1 MGAKKLI
8 EFLREKEKGDKLYH
22 KLEEIKAKA
31 EQLLA
36 KITEIFPE
44 YTIHD
49 MKHSEKVLE
58 KLEEVLITD
67 VLKGKMNVYE
77 IFFLMASAY
86 LHDIGMVDFPELI
99 EKHKEEFEEF
109 ITREKLKESEIS
121 DEEAKKRFIRE
132 HHHLRSEEYIIEHY
146 KAFGIEDEH
155 QARIIG
161 KICRGHRKEDL
172 SNKEFDSERMYN
184 TEGINEPLLSA
195 FLRIGDELD
204 LDFERAPLI
213 IYEAFKPKDII
224 SQEEWEKNLSVSGVA
239 RSKEDPSLIKV
250 SATCKSSRVHRA
262 LKMFEVK
269 VQDELLKLRDYLH
282 NYKEFQK
289 ELPVRIVV
297 DISPE
302 GYEPCDIKFSLRERE
317 IAQLLMGETLYG
329 SKDACIRELL
339 QNDVDACRMRRKL
352 LMRKGLDYKPE
363 VIFELTS
370 DGKVI
375 VTDNG
380 TGMDEYIAKNYFAQ
394 LGRCFYTSPDFSSQE
409 FGFTPVSRYGIGI
422 LSCFMLADKL
432 ESDTK
437 TEEGEPLF
445 IEIDNM
451 FNYFFVKEGKRRNVG
466 TTVTLFL
473 TEEVRKEVEER
484 KFNLEKVVG
493 AYARHLEFP
502 IKIISPDGKCVML
515 KDKGYT
521 VDLGEWYFK
530 GCYFYDGKNLDLQSN
545 FTCAWNEAETT
556 FQKAYYEIPL
566 DERDVKGVIGLSLTN
581 LADWTYSPY
590 SVVVIS
596 DGGICICNDRYLL
609 PGAHR
614 GYTLSEIK
622 LPLIKGLFIDLN
634 IESGILD
641 LNISR
646 SGIIENKKYH
656 EFRSRLEDWI
666 IKGVDEFIENFSG
679 TETPL
684 GAFDFNLFLEAYV
697 RKKDTCP
704 WPDSFINLARKYYKF
719 QVFTKEGVHNMSYGE
734 IVKNRRE
741 VNFIEIPKEIIKIP
755 YFKKYLEEIINNCSG
770 FKQGKFYLIYNRE
783 RGVML
788 FDNDFS
794 KKLSKRLVEFFKIE
808 EQTDL
813 KGIIPSGIKL
823 VKFKNYKV
831 KRFIE
836 ENFSFARYYR
846 GEELYWGEELYL
858 EPFLDR
864 EWYLNRELYLNEEHK
879 FSELLINKKKA
890 ILKDID
896 IKKDVREF
904 FSYILIF
911 GRNILFYRSIISSRE
926 ILETIT
932 FKDILDKQRQILRL
946 IMDKGLMDDDVMK
959 NYELIKEDFPPM
971 WFI

>member
-8 EFLREKEKGDKLYH
+8 EFLRKKEKGDKLYH
-22 KLEEIKAKA
+22 KLEEIKANA
-31 EQLLA
+31 ADFLA
-36 KITEIFPE
+36 KITVTFPE

-58 KLEEVLITD
+58 KLEEVLIPD
-67 VLKGKMNVYE
+67 VLKEKMNVDE

-109 ITREKLKESEIS
+109 IRKEKLKESKIS
-121 DEEAKKRFIRE
+121 DKELKRSFIRE
-132 HHHLRSEEYIIEHY
+132 YHHFRSEEYIIEHY
-146 KAFGIEDEH
+146 EAFGIEDEH

-161 KICRGHRKEDL
+161 KICKGHRKEDL
-172 SNKEFDSERMYN
+172 SNNEFDSERMYN
-184 TEGINEPLLSA
+184 SEGINEPLLSA
-195 FLRIGDELD
+195 FLRIADELD
-204 LDFERAPLI
+204 LDFERAPLT
-213 IYEAFKPKDII
+213 IYEAFKPKDAI

-239 RSKEDPSLIKV
+239 RSKEDHSLIKV

-317 IAQLLMGETLYG
+317 ITQLLMGETLYG

-432 ESDTK
+432 EIDTK

-493 AYARHLEFP
+493 DYARHLEFP
-502 IKIISPDGKCVML
+502 IKIISPDKECVTVN
-515 KDKGYT
+515 DNGYT
-521 VDLGEWYFK
+521 VELGEWYWY
-530 GCYFYDGKNLDLQSN
+530 GCYYYDKDYDLQSD
-545 FTCAWNEAETT
+545 FTCAWYEAEKI
-556 FQKAYYEIPL
+556 FQKAYYEISI
-566 DERDVKGVIGLSLTN
+566 DERDVKGVIGISLTN

-596 DGGICICNDRYLL
+596 DGGIYICKDQYLL

-614 GYTLSEIK
+614 GYRLCEIK

-641 LNISR
+641 L
-646 SGIIENKKYH
+646 KY
-656 EFRSRLEDWI
+656 I
-666 IKGVDEFIENFSG
+666 
-679 TETPL
+679 
-684 GAFDFNLFLEAYV
+684 
-697 RKKDTCP
+697 
-704 WPDSFINLARKYYKF
+704 
-719 QVFTKEGVHNMSYGE
+719 
-734 IVKNRRE
+734 
-741 VNFIEIPKEIIKIP
+741 
-755 YFKKYLEEIINNCSG
+755 
-770 FKQGKFYLIYNRE
+770 
-783 RGVML
+783 
-788 FDNDFS
+788 
-794 KKLSKRLVEFFKIE
+794 
-808 EQTDL
+808 
-813 KGIIPSGIKL
+813 
-823 VKFKNYKV
+823 
-831 KRFIE
+831 
-836 ENFSFARYYR
+836 
-846 GEELYWGEELYL
+846 
-858 EPFLDR
+858 
-864 EWYLNRELYLNEEHK
+864 
-879 FSELLINKKKA
+879 
-890 ILKDID
+890 
-896 IKKDVREF
+896 
-904 FSYILIF
+904 
-911 GRNILFYRSIISSRE
+911 
-926 ILETIT
+926 
-932 FKDILDKQRQILRL
+932 
-946 IMDKGLMDDDVMK
+946 
-959 NYELIKEDFPPM
+959 
-971 WFI
+971 